1 MEIDDEIIVVRD
13 KLNKFISEDRSYDQ
27 IYTLSLELD
36 KLIVSYYELRDQD
49 N

>member
-1 MEIDDEIIVVRD
+1 MGIDDEIIAMRD
-13 KLNKFISEDRSYDQ
+13 KLNKFILEDKSYDQ

-36 KLIVSYYELRDQD
+36 ELIVSYYELLDQE